1 MNLLRRYSA
10 WVWLLVLLLVV
21 AVLSVM
27 SSNTSAPDIPLALDN
42 PAPDGALAL
51 DLWLS
56 RIGYSVNRQTSYDTP
71 SGAGTLLI
79 LEPQREPSA
88 AEVTALRQ
96 WAGSGGRLVI
106 VSDSSPRLLRAFGLN
121 PVGASPAP
129 VQINQPLLVSPPTA
143 HLGGEASVVS
153 RGAGKAAAVAST
165 PSGAVLT
172 SRAQGRGEVWE
183 LTAAAL
189 LSNRHIARAQ
199 NRGLALNLAGSP
211 GPLQVD
217 QPSPVTP
224 AGGSTNW
231 LTGTAWGIAV
241 IFGLAVL
248 VLFRWL
254 GGWRLGPPLVP
265 FSERRRPAVEY
276 VLSLAVLLR
285 QAHQR
290 SDVLAI
296 YQRELRERLRRRFGT
311 DQPDELPCDLADTV
325 RPLLQPHADLT
336 EEALIREAEAIVRC
350 EEALKERV

>member
-1 MNLLRRYSA
+1 MTALRHYSA
-10 WVWLLVLLLVV
+10 WAWLLILLLVV

-27 SSNTSAPDIPLALDN
+27 SSTSGTPDVPLALDN

-56 RIGYSVNRQTSYDTP
+56 RIGYSINRQTSYGTP
-71 SGAGTLLI
+71 SGTGTLLI
-79 LEPQREPSA
+79 LEPLREPSP
-88 AEVTALRQ
+88 AEVTALRR
-96 WAGSGGRLVI
+96 WVGTGGRLVV
-106 VSDSSPRLLRAFGLN
+106 VSDGTAKLLRAFGFD
-121 PVGASPAP
+121 PVGASPAQ
-129 VQINQPLLVSPPTA
+129 VQVNQPLLVSPPTA
-143 HLGGEASVVS
+143 HLAGKASVVS
-153 RGAGKAAAVAST
+153 RRAADGGAVAAT

-172 SRAQGRGEVWE
+172 WNVRGLGEVWE
-183 LTAAAL
+183 LSAAPL
-189 LSNRHIARAQ
+189 LDNRHIARGQ
-199 NRGLALNLAGSP
+199 NRRLALNLAGPP
-211 GPLQVD
+211 GPLLVD
-217 QPSPVTP
+217 QPSPITP
-224 AGGSTNW
+224 SSGSSNW

-290 SDVLAI
+290 SDVLTI
-296 YQRELRERLRRRFGT
+296 YQRELRDRLRSRFGT
-311 DQPDELPCDLADTV
+311 DQPDELPGDLADTV